1 MIWLAS
7 ANKETGHREGQL
19 LAKVTQQNQEANGH
33 SLFGGHALSH
43 STWKQRTGNIN
54 SNTFK
59 SQAGDTN
66 EKDIKWR
73 VQSYDKQRARQ
84 RMRWHHRLDGH
95 EFEWTPGVGDGREA
109 WHAAIHGV
117 AKSQTW
123 LSDWTELKQ
132 RVWSSLCI
140 CRFNILGFNQLQTE
154 MSMEVGWI
162 QFLLSYTI
170 LYPAL
175 EHLQTWVSERAL
187 EPVPWILSDDRT
199 SQSCHA
205 FPGVPIK
212 DAETLDIYMKS
223 LHFKI
228 LEIRPNY
235 L

>member
-84 RMRWHHRLDGH
+84 RMRWLDGITNSMDVVWVNSGSWW
-95 EFEWTPGVGDGREA
+95 WTERPGVLQFMGLQRVR
-109 WHAAIHGV
+109 H
-117 AKSQTW
+117 
-123 LSDWTELKQ
+123 DWATELNWN
-132 RVWSSLCI
+132 REYDLPCVSADLISSDSTN
-140 CRFNILGFNQLQTE
+140 CRLKCRWRLAGYSFCCPTPFYILHWNTCRLGYLKGLWNQSHE
-154 MSMEVGWI
+154 YWAMI
-162 QFLLSYTI
+162 A
-170 LYPAL
+170 PANPAML
-175 EHLQTWVSERAL
+175 FQVFR
-187 EPVPWILSDDRT
+187 
-199 SQSCHA
+199 
-205 FPGVPIK
+205 
-212 DAETLDIYMKS
+212 
-223 LHFKI
+223 
-228 LEIRPNY
+228 
-235 L
+235 